1 MNTIYN
7 SVVFK
12 DKKIDI
18 KTVDTINNN
27 LTTIYKVVISI
38 PQQAKQLL
46 RVFTNTHNYKV
57 IVNTVFSFEF

>member
-7 SVVFK
+7 TAVFK